1 MRDATTAQPRT
12 QAFFDDPPP
21 PASLGPPAADD
32 RAASARW
39 DDRHSRWT
47 VHLSNELIEA
57 IRTAARET
65 GQSRASLA
73 EAALRA
79 DPTIAAYL

>member
-21 PASLGPPAADD
+21 TPSPRPPGADDPAA
-32 RAASARW
+32 AARW
-39 DDRHSRWT
+39 DDLHSRWT

-57 IRTAARET
+57 IKTAARET